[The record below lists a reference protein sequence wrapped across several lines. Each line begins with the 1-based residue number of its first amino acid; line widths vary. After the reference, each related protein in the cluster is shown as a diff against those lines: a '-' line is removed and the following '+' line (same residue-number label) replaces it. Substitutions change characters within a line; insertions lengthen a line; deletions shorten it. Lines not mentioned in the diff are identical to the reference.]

1 MYSIFLLFFILFL
14 FILLFFYFKKE
25 YYKSS
30 SHYKNQY
37 PFYEYNYLNQY
48 FQLYYNSNIEK
59 NQSHIEKFFSN
70 VSIVFISLQ
79 RNKERVK
86 NIYHIIQKYKLK
98 NTHLIQAIDYLT
110 LTENNKS
117 YTTQNKGISYTI
129 SPISHEKKKEI
140 ACTFSH
146 MKAILF
152 SSSLKTPYV
161 MIVEDDICFDY
172 IPFSKYTIQELY
184 ENLPNDNSYLSL
196 YTNKPDYKKD
206 IFEFQYAH
214 FSKGYYGAVS
224 YVMNQKILSQFYKLF
239 YQGEQRFSLPQIE
252 KTLFIADHY
261 FSSIYNNYH
270 LPYSILLPNN
280 LFITSSL
287 HREKDK
293 DHILMQYYY
302 LFHLYH
308 RYSFSTIIPKYLI
321 LYSSNPFEK
330 WYRFSYPNFTIKK
343 VKSFSD
349 GLSFLKKNGGYFIF
363 SSLDKFIFPKNIS
376 SLISVSAY
384 FIISIPNHPYL
395 SWIQEFNSFQY
406 EYNQHLRLPLT
417 IKDYKFIQY
426 STQEKFIFIIPS
438 YQNEKWV
445 ERNLMSVINQTVT
458 NWYIY
463 YINDKSTDKTLEN
476 VSKIIRKYKI
486 EDKIKVIN
494 NKERKYQAYSRYI
507 AYKNIPDEYILVLL
521 DGDDWL
527 YNEKVL
533 ELIQIQYNKG
543 TLCTYGKAVFFEEGK
558 LQKDNYVKQK
568 SYPKE
573 IIKNNSYRNFDWFN
587 VHLRTCRASLLKNIP
602 ISHLKDKNGKWLQHS
617 TDMAEWFWIIEQS
630 KGNIIFMDQITYVY
644 NRDNSLNHQNSW
656 YYHKNSKER
665 KEVIQ
670 RIRNIYD
677 NTY

>member
-1 MYSIFLLFFILFL
+1 MYLSFLFLFLIL
-14 FILLFFYFKKE
+14 FILLLFCFKKE
-25 YYKSS
+25 SYHSPPLSK
-30 SHYKNQY
+30 KKY
-37 PFYEYNYLNQY
+37 PLYEYEYLNQY
-48 FQLYYNSNIEK
+48 FQLYYSSNKEK
-59 NQSHIEKFFSN
+59 IQKQMDNFFSN

-86 NIYHIIQKYKLK
+86 NIHSIIQKYNLK
-98 NTHLIQAIDYLT
+98 NTYLINAIDYLD
-110 LTENNKS
+110 LKEKNKS
-117 YTTQNKGISYTI
+117 YSIEDEGISYTI

-140 ACTFSH
+140 ACSFSH

-152 SSSLKTPYV
+152 GATLKTELI

-172 IPFSKYTIQELY
+172 IPFSKYTIRELY
-184 ENLPNDNSYLSL
+184 ENLPNENSYLSL

-224 YVMNQKILSQFYKLF
+224 YVMNKTILQKF
-239 YQGEQRFSLPQIE
+239 YQYFYQENNKFFLPQIE

-261 FSSIYNNYH
+261 FSSLCDNYH
-270 LPYSILLPNN
+270 LPSSILLPNN

-287 HREKDK
+287 HSEKDK

-321 LYSSNPFEK
+321 LYSSNPFEY
-330 WYRFSYPNFTIKK
+330 WYRFSYPNLTIKK
-343 VKSFSD
+343 VKTFQE
-349 GLSFLKKNGGYFIF
+349 GLSFLEKNGGYFIF
-363 SSLDKFIFPKNIS
+363 SSLDKFIFPKHIP
-376 SLISVSAY
+376 LISVSAY

-395 SWIQEFNSFQY
+395 SWIKEFKSFQY

-426 STQEKFIFIIPS
+426 PVMEKFIFIIPS

-445 ERNLMSVINQTVT
+445 ERNLMSIINQTIT

-463 YINDKSTDKTLEN
+463 YINDNSSDKTLEN
-476 VSKIIRKYKI
+476 VNKMIRTHKI
-486 EDKIKVIN
+486 EHKIKIIN
-494 NKERKYQAYSRYI
+494 NKQRKYQAYSRYI
-507 AYKNIPDEYILVLL
+507 AYKNIPGEYILVLL

-533 ELIQIQYNKG
+533 EHIQIQYNKG
-543 TLCTYGKAVFFEEGK
+543 TLCTYGKAVFFEDGQVK
-558 LQKDNYVKQK
+558 PNKYVTQK
-568 SYPKE
+568 SYPRKV
-573 IIKNNSYRNFDWFN
+573 IQKNDYRNFDWFN

-602 ISHLKDKNGKWLQHS
+602 VSHLKDKNGQWLQHS
-617 TDMAEWFWIIEQS
+617 TDMAEWFWIVEQS
-630 KGNIIFMDQITYVY
+630 KGNIIFMDKITYVY
-644 NRDNSLNHQNSW
+644 NRDNSLTHQNSW
-656 YYHKNSKER
+656 YYHKDSKER
-665 KEVIQ
+665 EEVIK
-670 RIRNIYD
+670 RIRNVYD